1 MVGGK
6 NAIPVDPER
15 FKQILKDKG
24 LNMYTMSEEMGYSRK
39 YIHGKLTG
47 NGKATPG
54 FSKGDA
60 TYFKNI
66 YGIKPE
72 DYAPVIEEA
81 PLNEIPTASQ
91 VISALEL
98 FFARNKDEILQL
110 ITEAVVDALAEVG
123 TDAWNLVRDDH
134 E

>member
-72 DYAPVIEEA
+72 DYAPVVEGAVIKVA
-81 PLNEIPTASQ
+81 PTA
-91 VISALEL
+91 ITIIEALEVFL
-98 FFARNKDEILQL
+98 LKNKDEIQQM